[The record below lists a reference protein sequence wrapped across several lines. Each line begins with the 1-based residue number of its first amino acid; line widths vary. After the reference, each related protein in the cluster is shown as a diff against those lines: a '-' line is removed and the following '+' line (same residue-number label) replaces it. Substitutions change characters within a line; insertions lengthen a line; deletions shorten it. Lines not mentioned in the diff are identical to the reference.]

1 MDRERTFS
9 LSDVVAKGFEA
20 TCIAKDG
27 AVYFWH
33 RNFGVRIEK
42 RSGKSTLLTD
52 PAALP
57 DVPWVATTLGAKEL
71 EAAASRSRDR

>member
-1 MDRERTFS
+1 MKADDTFS
-9 LSDVVAKGFEA
+9 LSDVVTKGFEA
-20 TCIAKDG
+20 HCTARDG

-42 RSGKSTLLTD
+42 RTGKTTLLTD

-57 DVPWVATTLGAKEL
+57 DVRWAATSVGAKEL
-71 EAAASRSRDR
+71 EEAASM

>member
-1 MDRERTFS
+1 MDSDRTFRVR
-9 LSDVVAKGFEA
+9 DVVAKGFEA
-20 TCIAKDG
+20 TCIAEDG

-42 RSGKSTLLTD
+42 RTGKSTLLTD

-57 DVPWVATTLGAKEL
+57 DAPWVATTLGAKEL
-71 EAAASRSRDR
+71 EAAASRGGDR